1 MKRSERE
8 KERGEG
14 RGGTERGNG
23 HLNII
28 ISRKKKSLSSLDT
41 VFKVIL
47 ATHYYHN
54 ESSLTVGRRKK
65 RKDEPERLLATR
77 GEWHSLDH
85 APNHTHSC
93 TKGYSG

>member
-1 MKRSERE
+1 MRE
-8 KERGEG
+8 KERG
-14 RGGTERGNG
+14 RGGEEQKRGNG

-47 ATHYYHN
+47 VTHYYHN
-54 ESSLTVGRRKK
+54 ESSLIVGRRKK
-65 RKDEPERLLATR
+65 RKDEPARLLATR

-85 APNHTHSC
+85 APNYTHSC
-93 TKGYSG
+93 TKGYSS

>member
-1 MKRSERE
+1 MRERKR
-8 KERGEG
+8 EG
-14 RGGTERGNG
+14 RGGRRERGNG

-47 ATHYYHN
+47 TTHYYHN
-54 ESSLTVGRRKK
+54 ESSLIVGRRKK

-77 GEWHSLDH
+77 GEWHNLDH
-85 APNHTHSC
+85 TPNHTYSC
-93 TKGYSG
+93 TKGYSS